1 MAEHAKA
8 EGAEQRRSPCLIN
21 SPLSFNFDPLEAG
34 RENNFP
40 GQREAEAYSWR
51 EIRMG
56 RQHGLEQKEEE
67 MRKIR
72 ETLYVRQEGR
82 GDVFVSDI

>member
-1 MAEHAKA
+1 
-8 EGAEQRRSPCLIN
+8 
-21 SPLSFNFDPLEAG
+21 
-34 RENNFP
+34 
-40 GQREAEAYSWR
+40 
-51 EIRMG
+51 MG